1 MIPHRMLSSEIF
13 GNGLKDR
20 VTACRKRLRVNRV
33 AQRVQGNNEPEG
45 LFSGVTPSVSQVDDY
60 AAGDSPGSPS
70 MAASVA
76 RTNYSSPSAEA
87 EHTAS
92 ARRRCL
98 KNKRS
103 ESREGS

>member
-1 MIPHRMLSSEIF
+1 MIPHRMLNTEIY

-33 AQRVQGNNEPEG
+33 AQRLQDNNEPEE

-60 AAGDSPGSPS
+60 AAGDSPGSTN

-76 RTNYSSPSAEA
+76 RINYSVLLQGRNP
-87 EHTAS
+87 AS
-92 ARRRCL
+92 AGRRSL